1 MKKSNDMIDQCLGN
15 IIIHFTSISFM
26 RLKVMYLVYLVD
38 ILQLN
43 ISEEY

>member
-15 IIIHFTSISFM
+15 FIVHFMSLMI
-26 RLKVMYLVYLVD
+26 LKVMYLVYLVD

-43 ISEEY
+43 ISEKY